1 MSQMNPKEA
10 FHKTSYSV
18 QLPYIAGHSLLKQ
31 NCLACNFA
39 IGFTS
44 QILIEPL
51 KSLKKNWIVKNVHE
65 NDGHYKT

>member
-10 FHKTSYSV
+10 FHNTSYSV
-18 QLPYIAGHSLLKQ
+18 KLPYIAGHSLLKQ

-51 KSLKKNWIVKNVHE
+51 KSLNKIE
-65 NDGHYKT
+65 YS